1 MKMNHRNVKA
11 ARLLLAVLA
20 FGLLAACVGTP
31 ADTTPVEDLN
41 ETVGKTNREQ
51 LLEGDSTIYGLACE
65 GCNDSV
71 VVLLPSDNSDPVT
84 YNVLE
89 ATRLNRVLGRMKV
102 GDWIGV
108 VRNPEDT
115 TVADLVI
122 DLDDLKGTWCY
133 VVMPHPRGYEKM
145 TPAEE
150 ARVLAQMPDTLKKQ
164 YLIPRE
170 YGFTLKR
177 QWTAQSVGYVRR
189 QSALVDKSP
198 VVYPP
203 LGYFMEWHILN
214 GQLVMTSGEF
224 HKQDSTENMVAVPSR
239 MDTCAIELLTAD
251 SLVLS
256 SEGMTRGYYRTNR
269 ADVNKLARQKAE
281 EQKQKALKE

>member
-1 MKMNHRNVKA
+1 MKHKA
-11 ARLLLAVLA
+11 LTATCQLLAALA
-20 FGLLAACVGTP
+20 LGLLAACVAKPDATP
-31 ADTTPVEDLN
+31 SVEDLD
-41 ETVGKTNREQ
+41 ETADKPNSQQ

-71 VVLLPSDNSDPVT
+71 VVLLPDDNADPVT

-89 ATRLNRVLGRMKV
+89 ATRRNRVLGRMKV
-102 GDWIGV
+102 GDWIAL

-115 TVADLVI
+115 TVADLVL
-122 DLDDLKGTWCY
+122 DLDELKGTWCY
-133 VVMPHPRGYEKM
+133 VVMPHPRGYENM

-150 ARVLAQMPDTLKKQ
+150 ARTLAQMPDSVKKQ
-164 YLIPRE
+164 FLIPRE

-177 QWTAQSVGYVRR
+177 QWTAQSVGYVRQ

-224 HKQDSTENMVAVPSR
+224 RKQPGTENMTAVPSR

-256 SEGMTRGYYRTNR
+256 SEGMTRGYYRTNK

-281 EQKQKALKE
+281 EQKQKALGN